1 MPLLEKAVL
10 NSNVY
15 NKIKNKSKLMMGMT
29 SNIKT

>member
-10 NSNVY
+10 NSNVH